1 MRIERMILAVVVS
14 VLALFATAIAAGTA
28 SADPPGMTHDGT
40 EMTHD

>member
-14 VLALFATAIAAGTA
+14 VLALFATVAAGTA

-40 EMTHD
+40 EMTHE